1 MDYEEIC
8 FSLLNS
14 LDTPIILIDTNY
26 KITNINENGIK
37 FFKKLDPL
45 SLDTKNNVNLKIPN
59 SLKPLI
65 KEFINS
71 DLIEITKEKNFFI
84 NNENYYFNLK
94 LNKIINC
101 PKLYN
106 KILISIT
113 NITEQ
118 KKAEKILQENTLELK
133 TLFKVLPDTYLKIN
147 KSGVL
152 LSFIN
157 NNNNNDLIYT
167 SQKYIGKTLD
177 HFLPY
182 KLSLKF
188 KSSLLK
194 SIKTKSI
201 IVFEYK
207 LKDFNNIMN
216 FFEARLVPL
225 SDDEVICIVRNVTQK
240 KQTEEELL
248 KMEKLNSISTLAGGV
263 AHDFNNILT
272 IILGNISL
280 IKTHFHTENK
290 IYEKL
295 INIEKIILQAKNLT
309 KQLLSFSKSSNPV
322 KKICYIGD
330 LVKETTKLSLSG
342 SNVCEKFYIAEDL
355 LPVEVDVSQMNQVL
369 SNLIINSCQA
379 MPNGGIITVRCRN
392 MTLKENEIVGL
403 PKGKYVN
410 ISVKD
415 QGHGISEENLLK
427 VFDPYFTTKD
437 TGMGLGLFSAYS
449 IIKNHNGQ
457 ILVKSR
463 IGKGTIFQIYLP
475 ACSMIPIEIKTPT
488 PKIFH
493 GKSKILIM
501 DDEEDIRNILKSML
515 NYLGYTVEVSKDGNE
530 AISLYKKSLKD
541 NNCFDAVIMDLT
553 IPGGMGGEE
562 TIKHLLKI
570 DPSVKAIVS
579 SGYYSRGVISNYKE
593 HGFKGVINKPY
604 TMEELSTEL
613 NKILS
618 SC

>member
-1 MDYEEIC
+1 MDYKEIC

-14 LDTPIILIDTNY
+14 LETPIVIIDNNY
-26 KITNINENGIK
+26 KIKNINENGVKIL
-37 FFKKLDPL
+37 KKLNPINL
-45 SLDTKNNVNLKIPN
+45 NIKNSLDLKFPYEIQI
-59 SLKPLI
+59 LI
-65 KEFINS
+65 NEFINS
-71 DLIEITKEKNFFI
+71 DLTEFITEKMFFI
-84 NNENYYFNLK
+84 NNEPYYLNLK
-94 LNKIINC
+94 LNKVVSC
-101 PKLYN
+101 SKLSN

-133 TLFKVLPDTYLKIN
+133 TLFKVLPDTYLKVN
-147 KSGVL
+147 KNGTL
-152 LSFIN
+152 ISFIN
-157 NNNNNDLIYT
+157 NNDNNDLMYT
-167 SQKYIGKTLD
+167 SQKFIGENLAT
-177 HFLPY
+177 FIPY

-188 KSSLLK
+188 KSAILK

-207 LKDFNNIMN
+207 VKTINNITN
-216 FFEARLVPL
+216 FFEARLLPL

-280 IKTHFHTENK
+280 IKTNFNTENK
-290 IYEKL
+290 LYEKL
-295 INIEKIILQAKNLT
+295 ITIEKIILQAKDLT

-330 LVKETTKLSLSG
+330 LIQETTNLSLSG
-342 SNVCEKFYIAEDL
+342 SNVCEKSYIAEDL
-355 LPVEVDVSQMNQVL
+355 WPVEVDVSQINQVL

-379 MPNGGIITVRCRN
+379 MPNGGVLTVRCKN
-392 MTLKENEIVGL
+392 MTLKENEIIGL

-410 ISVKD
+410 ISIKD
-415 QGHGISEENLLK
+415 QGYGISEENLLK

-449 IIKNHNGQ
+449 IIKNHNGH
-457 ILVKSR
+457 ISVKSR
-463 IGKGTIFQIYLP
+463 VGKGTIFQIYLP
-475 ACSMIPIEIKTPT
+475 ACNMIPIEIKAPT

-493 GKSKILIM
+493 GKSRILIM
-501 DDEEDIRNILKSML
+501 DDDDGILDILKSML
-515 NYLGYTVEVSKDGNE
+515 NYLGHTTEVSKDGNE

-541 NNCFDAVIMDLT
+541 NNPFDAVIMDLT

-570 DPSVKAIVS
+570 DPNVKAIVS
-579 SGYYSRGVISNYKE
+579 SGYYSKGVISNYKE

-604 TMEELSTEL
+604 TIEELSTEL
-613 NKILS
+613 NKILKQ
-618 SC
+618 